1 MLTNKTG
8 YPNGCDSD
16 LTSTPIPSPTVSSWS
31 LTLPTSPSST
41 LFNISLRAENYYG
54 LSQPY
59 SLLVKIQEG
68 KRHKEKSL
76 KTNNYSQESES
87 VSHLKLSTQ
96 ASTETK
102 ENMDGSQW
110 ISLGLLLSL
119 VALILL
125 VDFSAFRGWQKGEKT
140 LMLEVILTST

>member
-8 YPNGCDSD
+8 YPNGCASD
-16 LTSTPIPSPTVSSWS
+16 LTSSPIPSPSVSSWS

-41 LFNISLRAENYYG
+41 LYNISLRAENYYG
-54 LSQPY
+54 LSQPH

-68 KRHKEKSL
+68 KRHKKEVFKDQYFFL
-76 KTNNYSQESES
+76 ESES

-102 ENMDGSQW
+102 ENMD
-110 ISLGLLLSL
+110 
-119 VALILL
+119 
-125 VDFSAFRGWQKGEKT
+125 
-140 LMLEVILTST
+140 